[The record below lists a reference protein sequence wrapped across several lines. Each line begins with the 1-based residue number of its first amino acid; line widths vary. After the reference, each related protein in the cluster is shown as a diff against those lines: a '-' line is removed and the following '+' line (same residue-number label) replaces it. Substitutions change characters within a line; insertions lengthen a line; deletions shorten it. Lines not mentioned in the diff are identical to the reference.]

1 MIPALLCGLSI
12 GFGYGYHLCGGH
24 KYQLFAICY
33 LLSVAGFA
41 VIYADDVCAGI
52 SLAAGAILFAALRA
66 NEALAGTVVVAI
78 TFTFLTGV
86 KLVITEGLPAWDRS
100 DEESI
105 RKKNLLTY
113 AFLIA
118 PAVAPIVYLWG
129 VL

>member
-12 GFGYGYHLCGGH
+12 GFGYGYGLCGAH
-24 KYQLFAICY
+24 YFQLFAICY

-41 VIYADDVCAGI
+41 VIYADACAGI
-52 SLAAGAILFAALRA
+52 AIAAGAILFAALRA
-66 NEALAGTVVVAI
+66 NQALAGTVVVAI
-78 TFTFLTGV
+78 TITFLTGV
-86 KLVITEGLPAWDRS
+86 KLVITEGLPAWDHS
-100 DEESI
+100 DDESI

>member
-1 MIPALLCGLSI
+1 MT
-12 GFGYGYHLCGGH
+12 
-24 KYQLFAICY
+24 
-33 LLSVAGFA
+33 
-41 VIYADDVCAGI
+41 
-52 SLAAGAILFAALRA
+52 A

-86 KLVITEGLPAWDRS
+86 KLVITEGLPAYDHS
-100 DEESI
+100 DESI
-105 RKKNLLTY
+105 RKWNLLTY

>member
-1 MIPALLCGLSI
+1 MIASKRR
-12 GFGYGYHLCGGH
+12 FWNWSVHD
-24 KYQLFAICY
+24 QLNP
-33 LLSVAGFA
+33 VA
-41 VIYADDVCAGI
+41 
-52 SLAAGAILFAALRA
+52 
-66 NEALAGTVVVAI
+66 NQALAGTVVVAI

-86 KLVITEGLPAWDRS
+86 KLVISEGLPAWDHS

>member
-1 MIPALLCGLSI
+1 MS
-12 GFGYGYHLCGGH
+12 Y
-24 KYQLFAICY
+24 
-33 LLSVAGFA
+33 AGQQDFKA
-41 VIYADDVCAGI
+41 FCAGI
-52 SLAAGAILFAALRA
+52 AIAVGGIIFAALRA
-66 NEALAGTVVVAI
+66 NQALAGTVVVAI

-86 KLVITEGLPAWDRS
+86 KLVITEGLPAWDHS
-100 DEESI
+100 DDESI